1 MTIGEKIYK
10 LRQQKGV
17 SQETMAL
24 DLNVSRQAI
33 SKWETDQSIPDLD
46 KIKILSEYFNVS
58 IDDLVNGKNLDI
70 NKDSKTDQTID
81 EKIDDNQY
89 ESSINSSKRLAK
101 LLIKT
106 SIALSIYNYILAC
119 LLIIFQKDIIL
130 FRYAKVYDG
139 FIFPYVFVIFTSIT
153 TLFIVLSGI
162 SILKKMKSSEK
173 SIVREIVFIII
184 LTVGFIL
191 WKELYALFTS
201 YYINSLHITITIAAT
216 YLEQILNSLGSFDIL
231 LLIGIIIEA
240 ITRLIDSN
248 PSSFYPKKE
257 YKPRDSVLSFLVGL
271 FLGIPGLI
279 FQIIWLK
286 DAKTDNV
293 QRFKQ
298 MRMWYIIGFVI
309 TFILSLIIVIFELY
323 TFIRSI
329 SMPLIY
335 IN

>member
-1 MTIGEKIYK
+1 MTLGEKIYI
-10 LRQQKGV
+10 LRQQKCV

-46 KIKILSEYFNVS
+46 KIKMLSEYFNVS
-58 IDDLVNGKNLDI
+58 IDNLVNGKDLVI
-70 NKDSKTDQTID
+70 KDSKTEGST
-81 EKIDDNQY
+81 DNVLDYNQC
-89 ESSINSSKRLAK
+89 ECRINSSKRLAK
-101 LLIKT
+101 LLIKV
-106 SIALSIYNYILAC
+106 SIALTIYNFILAC
-119 LLIIFQKDIIL
+119 LVIIFQKDIIL
-130 FRYAKVYDG
+130 FRYAKVYDA
-139 FIFPYVFVIFTSIT
+139 FILPYVFVIFTSIT

-201 YYINSLHITITIAAT
+201 YYINSLDITITIAAT

-248 PSSFYPKKE
+248 ASSFYPKKE
-257 YKPRDSVLSFLVGL
+257 YKSSDSVLSFLVGL

-286 DAKTDNV
+286 DAKTDNI
-293 QRFKQ
+293 QRFK
-298 MRMWYIIGFVI
+298 
-309 TFILSLIIVIFELY
+309 
-323 TFIRSI
+323 
-329 SMPLIY
+329 
-335 IN
+335 

>member
-1 MTIGEKIYK
+1 MDQLKIGKFIAECRKRENLTQMQLAEKLGITDK
-10 LRQQKGV
+10 
-17 SQETMAL
+17 
-24 DLNVSRQAI
+24 AI

-58 IDDLVNGKNLDI
+58 IDDLVNGKDLDI
-70 NKDSKTDQTID
+70 NKDSKTDETIN
-81 EKIDDNQY
+81 EKIDDNLY
-89 ESSINSSKRLAK
+89 ESSINKSKRLAK
-101 LLIKT
+101 LLIKS
-106 SIALSIYNYILAC
+106 SIALTIYNYILAG

-153 TLFIVLSGI
+153 TLFIILSGI
-162 SILKKMKSSEK
+162 SILKKMKSSDK
-173 SIVREIVFIII
+173 SIAREIVFIII

-191 WKELYALFTS
+191 WKELYALFAS
-201 YYINSLHITITIAAT
+201 YYINSLDIKITVAAT

-231 LLIGIIIEA
+231 LLIGIIIET

-257 YKPRDSVLSFLVGL
+257 YKPRDSVLSFFVGL

-286 DAKTDNV
+286 DAKTDNAL
-293 QRFKQ
+293 RFKQ

-309 TFILSLIIVIFELY
+309 AFVFSLIVVIFELY
-323 TFIRSI
+323 TFILSI
-329 SMPLIY
+329 SIR
-335 IN
+335 

>member
-1 MTIGEKIYK
+1 M
-10 LRQQKGV
+10 
-17 SQETMAL
+17 
-24 DLNVSRQAI
+24 
-33 SKWETDQSIPDLD
+33 
-46 KIKILSEYFNVS
+46 
-58 IDDLVNGKNLDI
+58 
-70 NKDSKTDQTID
+70 
-81 EKIDDNQY
+81 
-89 ESSINSSKRLAK
+89 
-101 LLIKT
+101 
-106 SIALSIYNYILAC
+106 SIYNYILAC

-153 TLFIVLSGI
+153 TLFIVLYGI

-257 YKPRDSVLSFLVGL
+257 YKPRDSVWSFLVGL